1 MPKYVVLREEGDE
14 DDKVHHHHVHHHH
27 HHDKGE
33 HHATDSKYSASVT
46 EVMEEL
52 ADHPTEWAAYGSTPA
67 GLMQIVGLEWAQLQA
82 AKNDNDHR
90 RILDE
95 LEDLAAA
102 CIHAHK
108 HM

>member
-1 MPKYVVLREEGDE
+1 MARYVMVREQEEDGDV
-14 DDKVHHHHVHHHH
+14 VHHHHTHHHH
-27 HHDKGE
+27 HHGGE
-33 HHATDSKYSASVT
+33 HATDNKYADSVM

-52 ADHPTEWAAYGSTPA
+52 ADHPAEWAAYGTSVA
-67 GLMQIVGLEWAQLQA
+67 DLMQIVGMEWAQLQA
-82 AKNDNDHR
+82 AKNNSDHK
-90 RILDE
+90 RIIDE

>member
-1 MPKYVVLREEGDE
+1 MPKYLMVKDE
-14 DDKVHHHHVHHHH
+14 ADEVVHHHHVHHHH
-27 HHDKGE
+27 HGE
-33 HHATDSKYSASVT
+33 AKDVTDSKYGVAIA

-52 ADHPTEWAAYGSTPA
+52 ADHPKEWAAYGTSLP
-67 GLMQIVGLEWAQLQA
+67 GLMQIVGLEYAQLQA
-82 AKNDNDHR
+82 AKNDSDHR
-90 RILDE
+90 QIKEE

>member
-1 MPKYVVLREEGDE
+1 MGRYVMLRDDE
-14 DDKVHHHHVHHHH
+14 DDTVHHHHTHHHH
-27 HHDKGE
+27 HHGKGE
-33 HHATDSKYSASVT
+33 HKYSDSVS

-52 ADHPTEWAAYGSTPA
+52 TEHPAEWAAYGTTPA
-67 GLMQIVGLEWAQLQA
+67 DLMQIVGMEWAQLQA
-82 AKNDNDHR
+82 AKNNNDHK
-90 RILDE
+90 RIIDE